1 MKTAF
6 ALADASYRCKVTFF
20 FDFSNLFHDVE
31 IILFRNDRQTAPS
44 AMQLA
49 DAVNLHDDS
58 FSAIVA
64 VVLALQ
70 MIDVNLLTY
79 LVGRFL
85 RCSCTHILFQ
95 IM

>member
-1 MKTAF
+1 M
-6 ALADASYRCKVTFF
+6 SSQIYNFF
-20 FDFSNLFHDVE
+20 ESGNLFHDIEV
-31 IILFRNDRQTAPS
+31 ILFRNDRQTAPC